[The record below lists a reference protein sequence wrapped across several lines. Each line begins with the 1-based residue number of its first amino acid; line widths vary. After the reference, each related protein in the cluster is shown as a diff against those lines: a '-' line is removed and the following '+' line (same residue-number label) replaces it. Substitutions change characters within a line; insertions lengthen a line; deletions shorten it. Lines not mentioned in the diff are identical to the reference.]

1 MHITSTASGHVLW
14 LGEQKLAEH
23 SPQAPFVA
31 AGHGSEE
38 IEMLRGNFAVADEL
52 HLRVELPVLEVE
64 GALLRFYADDGLEP
78 ALVLEMAGNALV
90 LRHAAAGLNRFWFR
104 LHAEPHEHVWGGGEQ
119 MSYLDLRGRRFPL
132 WTSEP
137 GVGRDKSSPVTQ
149 QADAEG
155 QAGGDYYTTNY
166 PQPTYLSSRRLA
178 VHVETTAYSVFD
190 FTAPQVHELEI
201 WAAPARIEFYAG
213 ADFLDLVSQLSHRF
227 GRPPRLPD
235 WIMQGAV
242 IGLKD
247 GARSFSRLAR
257 IEAAGVKVA
266 ALWCEDWAGVR
277 QTSFGTRLFWDW
289 CWSASRHPDLPH
301 RIEELAARGIR
312 FMGYANPYLC
322 TDGTLFPLADA
333 MGYLARDAEGAT
345 YRVDFGEFEAGIID
359 LTNKAAC
366 AWFAESVLHREMLEL
381 GLSGWM
387 ADFGEYL
394 PTDAR
399 LSNGDAMLLH
409 NAWPTLWAGVNAQA
423 VADRPDVVF
432 FMRAGFTGVQRHN
445 RLLWAGD
452 QCVDFSRHDG
462 IGTVITAALSSGLV
476 GNPYHHSDIGGY
488 TSLYGLVRTPE
499 LFMRWTELGAF
510 GPVMRTHE
518 GNRPRANLQLDED
531 AEVLAHFA
539 RFTQIHAHLAPL
551 FARLADEAVATG
563 WPMQRALFLHF
574 PDDPA
579 TYAVQTAFLLGADLL
594 VAPVLEAGAQVW
606 TVYLPEGCDW
616 IHLWSGMTRMGGQ
629 SVTVAS
635 PIGQPPLFARVGSV
649 DAGLFEMLA
658 RI

>member
-1 MHITSTASGHVLW
+1 MRVTRTDTGYALW
-14 LGEQKLAEH
+14 LGEHLLAVH
-23 SPQAPFVA
+23 TPRTPFVVV
-31 AGHGSEE
+31 GHGSEE
-38 IEMLRGNFAVADEL
+38 VGMVRGNFAIADEL
-52 HLRVELPVLEVE
+52 HLRVDLSVLEVD
-64 GALLRFYADDGLEP
+64 GQTLRFYADDGLEP
-78 ALVLEMAGNALV
+78 ALELDMVGQALV
-90 LRHAAAGLNRFWFR
+90 LRRAAAGLNRFWFR
-104 LHAEPHEHVWGGGEQ
+104 LHAEPSEHVWGCGEQ

-137 GVGRDKSSPVTQ
+137 GVGRDKSTEITR
-149 QADAEG
+149 QADADG
-155 QAGGDYYTTNY
+155 GAGGDYWTTNY
-166 PQPTYLSSRRLA
+166 PQPTYLSSRRMA
-178 VHVETTAYSVFD
+178 VHVETTAYCVFD
-190 FTAPQVHELEI
+190 FTATGAHELEI
-201 WAAPARIEFYAG
+201 WAPPARIEFFAG
-213 ADFLDLVSQLSHRF
+213 VDFLDLVSQLSLRF

-289 CWSASRHPDLPH
+289 CWSAARHPDLPQ
-301 RIEELAARGIR
+301 RIAELAARGIR

-322 TDGTLFPLADA
+322 TDGTLYPLAEA
-333 MGYLARDAEGAT
+333 LGHLARDAEGGT
-345 YRVDFGEFEAGIID
+345 YKVDFGEFEAGVID
-359 LTNKAAC
+359 LSSKAAC
-366 AWFAESVLHREMLEL
+366 TWFAESVLHREMLDL

-399 LSNGDAMLLH
+399 LSHGDAMLLH
-409 NAWPTLWAGVNAQA
+409 NAWPTLWARVNADA

-432 FMRAGFTGVQRHN
+432 FMRAGFTGVQRYN

-499 LFMRWTELGAF
+499 LFMRWTELAAF

-539 RFTQIHAHLAPL
+539 RFSQVHAHLAPL

-563 WPMQRALFLHF
+563 WPVQRALFLHF
-574 PDDPA
+574 PDDAA
-579 TYAVQTAFLLGADLL
+579 TYACQTQFLLGPDLL
-594 VAPVLEAGAQVW
+594 VAPVIEAGAQVW
-606 TVYLPEGCDW
+606 PVYLPEGCDW
-616 IHLWSGMTRMGGQ
+616 VHLWSGMTRMGGQ
-629 SVTVAS
+629 TVTVAS
-635 PIGQPPLFARVGSV
+635 PIGEPPLFARVGSG
-649 DAGLFEMLA
+649 DAELLAGIA